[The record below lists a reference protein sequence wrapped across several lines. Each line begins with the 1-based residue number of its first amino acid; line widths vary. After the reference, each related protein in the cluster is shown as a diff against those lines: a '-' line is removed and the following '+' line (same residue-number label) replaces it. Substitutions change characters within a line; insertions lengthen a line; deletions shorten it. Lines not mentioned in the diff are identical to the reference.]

1 MNWKVKDQ
9 SRSHHAALSHIKS
22 NNVLHGKKGGEIA
35 PLKNAYKYFVIDVYV
50 D

>member
-9 SRSHHAALSHIKS
+9 SRSHYAALSHIKS
-22 NNVLHGKKGGEIA
+22 NNVLHGKKGV
-35 PLKNAYKYFVIDVYV
+35 KYAYKYFVIDVYV